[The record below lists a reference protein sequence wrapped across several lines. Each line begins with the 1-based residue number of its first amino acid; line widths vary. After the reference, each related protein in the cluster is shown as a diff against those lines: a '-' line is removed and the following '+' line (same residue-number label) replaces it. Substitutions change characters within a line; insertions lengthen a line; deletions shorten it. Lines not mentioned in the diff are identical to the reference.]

1 MRSHSSAILAPVRF
15 IAGYLDHTAGPDLV
29 GCTAVVWAI
38 SQLYGF
44 QAEGGIGSVRFGEN
58 KRSLHVCLKTTEL
71 VKSSKT
77 VHMPSESRKVYEKC
91 TKSVFNARKVRFSHT
106 LHTLLRAYKCAKIV

>member
-1 MRSHSSAILAPVRF
+1 MFCEGGALVLREGVVLRSHSSAILASVRF
-15 IAGYLDHTAGPDLV
+15 IVGYLDHTTGPDLV

-58 KRSLHVCLKTTEL
+58 KRPPHVFLKTTEL
-71 VKSSKT
+71 EIRQNCTHAYRITKS
-77 VHMPSESRKVYEKC
+77 VRKVYEKC
-91 TKSVFNARKVRFSHT
+91 MESVRNA
-106 LHTLLRAYKCAKIV
+106 Y